1 MRGLLAL
8 ACTGVCWLISSPAHA
23 GPGDGDAAAAPASVW
38 DLIEEE
44 VAVEGPSPE
53 EAAASEELA
62 EERLAEQ
69 AAANAEGL
77 FRTPDVRLL
86 MDPFRATEPDPL
98 HLERV
103 APGEFDIP
111 VTVNDH
117 VVRWMKYFTGS
128 GRKYYARW
136 LNRRAR
142 YEGLIHDTM
151 DSHKLPRDL
160 LYVSMIES
168 GFSPYAH
175 SWAEAVGLWQF
186 IVYTGRAY
194 GLRVDYWVDERRD
207 PEKATVAA
215 ARYLKDLK
223 RDMGDWY
230 LAWASYNGS
239 PGRVNKA
246 IRAHDSRNFWVLA
259 EHKTLHE
266 ETRNYVPK
274 ILAAAIIGK
283 HPERYGFTGIQPE
296 AKLAYDT
303 VPVQGAI
310 SVEVLAKAA
319 GVPAEDLHALNP
331 ALLRGATPPEAT
343 TDVRVPP
350 GLGEKFAAAVAK
362 IPESERIAFQRHT
375 VRKGESLGTIASRYG
390 VSVSALASFNHI
402 SNPNKIYP
410 GMVLVIPGAGVA
422 PPAVASSAPPKP
434 SSSSSSSSA
443 KSSSASPAGTRL
455 THTVGSG
462 ESLSGIADRYGVS
475 LAELKGWNNLRD
487 ADHIEVGQKL
497 VVYSS
502 KGSSSG
508 GSSSS
513 TRPSS
518 YTVRKGDTLSSIAAR
533 YDVSTAN
540 LVAWN
545 NLKDASAIQA
555 GQVLKLSG
563 SSGSAPKSEWKTV
576 TVGKGDTL
584 SGIAAAQGC
593 SVSELKSW
601 NNLKSSTIVPGQK
614 LKVKAE

>member
-1 MRGLLAL
+1 MRGILAL
-8 ACTGVCWLISSPAHA
+8 ACVGVTWLLSPPAQAQEA
-23 GPGDGDAAAAPASVW
+23 GEPPSPTSVW
-38 DLIEEE
+38 DVIEQESTGE
-44 VAVEGPSPE
+44 PGAE
-53 EAAASEELA
+53 EARASQELA
-62 EERLAEQ
+62 EERLNEQ
-69 AAANAEGL
+69 TVLDPNHL
-77 FRTPDVRLL
+77 FRTPDLRLL
-86 MDPFRATEPDPL
+86 TDPFKATELDPL
-98 HLERV
+98 HLDRV

-136 LNRRAR
+136 LNRRSR

-151 DSHKLPRDL
+151 DANKLPRDL

-207 PEKATVAA
+207 PEKATHAA

-259 EHKTLHE
+259 EHKTLHQ
-266 ETRNYVPK
+266 ETRDYVPK

-283 HPERYGFTGIQPE
+283 HPERYGFTNIQPE
-296 AKLAYDT
+296 DRLAYDT
-303 VPVQGAI
+303 VPVQGAL
-310 SVEVLAKAA
+310 SVSVLAKAA
-319 GVPAEDLHALNP
+319 GVSAEDLSALNP
-331 ALLRGATPPEAT
+331 ALLRGATPPET
-343 TDVRVPP
+343 TTEVRVPK
-350 GLGEKFAAAVAK
+350 GLGEKFAAAVAQ

-375 VRKGESLGTIASRYG
+375 VRKGESLGSIASRYG
-390 VSVSALASFNHI
+390 VSVTALASHNHI

-410 GMVLVIPGAGVA
+410 GMVLIIPGAGV
-422 PPAVASSAPPKP
+422 PSGSPSVASSPAAKATPAASKPAP
-434 SSSSSSSSA
+434 
-443 KSSSASPAGTRL
+443 TRT
-455 THTVGSG
+455 THTVGKG

-475 LAELKGWNNLRD
+475 TSELLAWNGLKD

-497 VVYSS
+497 TIVGGKSGSGSAAPAAPS
-502 KGSSSG
+502 KP
-508 GSSSS
+508 S
-513 TRPSS
+513 T

-545 NLKDASAIQA
+545 NLKNASSIQA

-563 SSGSAPKSEWKTV
+563 SSSAPKSEWQTV
-576 TVGKGDTL
+576 TVARGDTL
-584 SGIAAAQGC
+584 SAIAERNGC
-593 SVSELKSW
+593 TVSELKSW

-614 LKVKAE
+614 LRVKAD